1 MRIIKR
7 MVFIFLAVT
16 IVFSGSCGRNSIV
29 TRDSKPMS
37 EKVLKYLDTDDVEGL
52 KRMFC
57 EKTIAQTPDLDE
69 QIEAA
74 MEFYEGKTV
83 SHGNTLGS
91 EGESVDNGV
100 TTKLDMEPHITDIK
114 TDAGGKY
121 NIMIYSYLVYAEDP
135 SKEGISEIDIYTEND
150 TICTIGY
157 NFA

>member
-100 TTKLDMEPHITDIK
+100 TTKLDMDPHITDIK
-114 TDAGGKY
+114 TDAGGRY
-121 NIMIYSYLVYAEDP
+121 NIRIYSYVIYTKDTTMEGISQIDIYAED
-135 SKEGISEIDIYTEND
+135 KTV
-150 TICTIGY
+150 CTIGKLLD
-157 NFA
+157 